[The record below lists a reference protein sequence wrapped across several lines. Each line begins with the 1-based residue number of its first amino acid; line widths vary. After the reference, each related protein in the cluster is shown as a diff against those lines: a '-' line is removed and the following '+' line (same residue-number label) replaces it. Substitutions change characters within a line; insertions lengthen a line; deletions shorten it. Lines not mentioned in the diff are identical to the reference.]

1 MDQFG
6 LNMNFLGIKQVLVI
20 IFTLKSISIF
30 NSLISLVS
38 RLRAI
43 IHRNPGASAQKI
55 QDSVHSHYGWRVYFC
70 IPQGLMQKCTAE
82 GVWSHKDLNLKI

>member
-30 NSLISLVS
+30 NSLISLFS
-38 RLRAI
+38 GLR
-43 IHRNPGASAQKI
+43 RTNTPKPRGFSAKI
-55 QDSVHSHYGWRVYFC
+55 QDSVHSHCGWRVYLC
-70 IPQGLMQKCTAE
+70 IPQGLICESARPK
-82 GVWSHKDLNLKI
+82 G